1 MYKVL
6 GNLAKRSPTYFQDS
20 VPLCDRY
27 LRKGWYAAFDHKMP
41 TTAPFLTAC
50 GTTYPYW
57 LDGSCFTRLIKS
69 NADYFHLVLLKAL
82 ENTQELLINYLLILL
97 NFLLFFFF
105 SRYFAQNS
113 RNEESSKGLRSWIR

>member
-1 MYKVL
+1 ML

-57 LDGSCFTRLIKS
+57 LDGNCFTRFIKS
-69 NADYFHLVLLKAL
+69 NADYFHLVFLEAL
-82 ENTQELLINYLLILL
+82 GNTQELLINYLLILL
-97 NFLLFFFF
+97 NFLFFF